1 MVTRTGDREIG
12 VVSRRVGM
20 YVYEVDQ
27 ELGGG
32 ELSSSAWPEVGNR
45 PPEKKK
51 MANPQMYAWRGKAC

>member
-1 MVTRTGDREIG
+1 MVTRAGDREVG

-32 ELSSSAWPEVGNR
+32 ESSSSA
-45 PPEKKK
+45 
-51 MANPQMYAWRGKAC
+51 